1 MVSLNRHMDFRGAL
15 AGELLAAAA
24 QPPLPDAIRVVMLMG
39 SPGARAPIETLAPG
53 FACPPL
59 MYGAP
64 VPVRPRS
71 FRRAD
76 IMEGEV
82 QEEERGT
89 RGESR
94 RPTGHPLRARSGLR
108 RGS

>member
-39 SPGARAPIETLAPG
+39 SPAGVCAPIDTLPPG
-53 FACPPL
+53 FAGPPL

-64 VPVRPRS
+64 VPVRSRA
-71 FRRAD
+71 FRRDD
-76 IMEGEV
+76 IMEGEL
-82 QEEERGT
+82 EEVADEARVRGD
-89 RGESR
+89 RR
-94 RPTGHPLRARSGLR
+94 RPAGHPLRAR
-108 RGS
+108 